1 MVCFQS
7 VASNANFGVPALET
21 GGSWKKSPVTMTFE
35 NVSLRQEQG
44 PVIAYLDTTKWLC
57 ALP

>member
-21 GGSWKKSPVTMTFE
+21 GGNWKKSPVTMTLYRACPMRA
-35 NVSLRQEQG
+35 SLSKRS
-44 PVIAYLDTTKWLC
+44 PSTMDTEFG
-57 ALP
+57 